1 MAGIT
6 LTQAE
11 AQLASYLAA
20 ETAVLSGQS
29 YELAG
34 RRLNRANLAEI
45 QTGIETWNARVQ
57 TLSQRATGRTRART
71 VVPGW

>member
-6 LTQAE
+6 LAQAE

-29 YELAG
+29 YSIAG
-34 RRLNRANLAEI
+34 RELKRADLKSI
-45 QTGIETWNARVQ
+45 RDGIEYWNGRVQ
-57 TLSQRATGRTRART
+57 ALTMAAAGRSRART
-71 VVPGW
+71 VAPSG